1 LSAAIESYTV
11 IVTDDGHAAD
21 TQLRFY
27 GTFSAPGDRCNALL
41 VEYGQHWQADT
52 AAVAVDIACRFL
64 LELGMVGIDDT
75 YPHLLTAQPVP
86 DRWIE
91 VPHAIGVTS
100 DQSRMASGQIAIQF
114 GRYIDTPATNN
125 DLLAADED

>member
-1 LSAAIESYTV
+1 M
-11 IVTDDGHAAD
+11 IVTDDGHAAG

-27 GTFSAPGDRCNALL
+27 GTLSAPGNRCNALL
-41 VEYGQHWQADT
+41 AECGQHWQADT
-52 AAVAVDIACRFL
+52 AAVAVDVAYRFL

-100 DQSRMASGQIAIQF
+100 DQSRMASEQIAIQF
-114 GRYIDTPATNN
+114 GRYMDTPETND
-125 DLLAADED
+125 DLLAADDN